1 MDIATQFGAARRRIL
16 EGEQLTIDE
25 QKQLILALRGARFG
39 AAETSATAKK
49 TAAAKK
55 PAKGVS
61 DDDLADEF
69 ASLGL

>member
-1 MDIATQFGAARRRIL
+1 MDLATQFGVARKRIL
-16 EGEQLTIDE
+16 DGEQLTIDE
-25 QKQLILALRGARFG
+25 QRQLITALRGARFG
-39 AAETSATAKK
+39 AAETSASAKK